1 MKDITIDALTE
12 KITISKSRVA
22 LGAATKKE
30 IYFTGFAQIKPFQH
44 REDIEGSIQASST
57 KYLIFIHNRALPLA
71 HGDTITWITNNNIA
85 LFVEDYALCSKRD
98 IYRTIRA
105 STTRS

>member
-1 MKDITIDALTE
+1 MKTITVDGLTE
-12 KITISKSRVA
+12 KITISKAQVEI
-22 LGAATKKE
+22 GEAAKKNV
-30 IYFTGFAQIKPFQH
+30 YFTGFAQIKPFQH

-57 KYLIFIHNRALPLA
+57 KYLIFIHNRKLPLA
-71 HGDTITWITNNNIA
+71 HGDIITWITNDDIE

-98 IYRTIRA
+98 IYRSIRA